1 MSASDPAQWIE
12 SAARHQPQRLFL
24 KTPAGRELTY
34 AALYSLSGDF
44 ASALMR
50 MGVASGDRVA
60 IQAEKS
66 AEVVLLYVACM
77 RMGAVFVPI
86 NTANTPNE
94 VEYFLRDSQPRIAV
108 VRPSD
113 RATLEPAAARAGVHH
128 LETLGADGGGSLLEH
143 VRHTDEYR
151 VMPQGPGK
159 NSPAAIIYT
168 SGTTGRSKGAIL
180 SRANLASNAAAL
192 AEAWRFTSRDML
204 LHALPLFHIHGLFAA
219 VNTVLASGSSLLLL
233 PKFDAVQVLKHLPQ
247 STVFM
252 GVPTYYTRLLQLPQL
267 NREAAAGV
275 RLFVSGSAPLLPET
289 HQRFARA
296 HGMHAILERYG
307 MTETLMN
314 TSNPYDGVRKPGSV
328 GPPLPGVE
336 MRVTHGRH
344 RLRRAGAARVGISR
358 SGARMCSAATGRTP
372 KRRASEFTADGWFKT
387 GDLGPHRRRRL
398 CAHRRPRQG
407 PRHQR
412 RLQRVSQGSRDR
424 TGRLAGRA
432 GERRVRPPASGFRRG
447 GDGRGRA
454 AGRGAATAE
463 ADVIA
468 ALRERLA
475 RYKVP
480 RRILFVDE
488 LPRNTMGKV
497 QKNLLRDGVR
507 FALRGRRLAAR
518 QQRDE
523 ATVARTDRGARIVL
537 VDHDIKAFR
546 GRTRSRIH
554 RDG

>member
-192 AEAWRFTSRDML
+192 AEAWRFTSRDIL

-252 GVPTYYTRLLQLPQL
+252 GVPTYYTRLLLLPQL

-289 HQRFARA
+289 HQQFLERTGCR
-296 HGMHAILERYG
+296 ILERYG
-307 MTETLMN
+307 MTETLIN

-328 GPPLPGVE
+328 GPPLQGIEIRVMGGTGPVE
-336 MRVTHGRH
+336 PEGT
-344 RLRRAGAARVGISR
+344 GALEVKGPSVFCGYWQDPEKTRG
-358 SGARMCSAATGRTP
+358 
-372 KRRASEFTADGWFKT
+372 EFTADGWFKT
-387 GDLGPHRRRRL
+387 GDLGRIDGDGYVHI
-398 CAHRRPRQG
+398 
-407 PRHQR
+407 
-412 RLQRVSQGSRDR
+412 V
-424 TGRLAGRA
+424 GRA
-432 GERRVRPPASGFRRG
+432 KDLVISGGYNVYPKEVETELDALSGVLESAVFGLPHPDLGEAVT
-447 GDGRGRA
+447 A
-454 AGRGAATAE
+454 AVVLQAAAATTE

-468 ALRERLA
+468 AVRERLA

-497 QKNLLRDGVR
+497 QKNLLRT
-507 FALRGRRLAAR
+507 AYASLYAA
-518 QQRDE
+518 
-523 ATVARTDRGARIVL
+523 AG
-537 VDHDIKAFR
+537 
-546 GRTRSRIH
+546 
-554 RDG
+554 